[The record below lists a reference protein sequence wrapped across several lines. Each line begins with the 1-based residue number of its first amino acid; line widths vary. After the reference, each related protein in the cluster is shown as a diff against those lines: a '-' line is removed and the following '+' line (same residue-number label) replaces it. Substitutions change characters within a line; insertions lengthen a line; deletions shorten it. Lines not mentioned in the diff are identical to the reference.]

1 MSTPHTSQNSRDG
14 DELFRPG
21 FEQITAFDEERRET
35 IPLNALEKI
44 RKAAPEFRERFME
57 IGTADCVR
65 QFICSMAPYPTT
77 FAFNRAY
84 SGLNKFMFFNN
95 RATLVQFKQNGAT
108 KNLLFNPFFP
118 DLSEKSGFYQHL
130 KNAWWAKP
138 LPETLLVKRMPSIV
152 QQLKDAGIAAED
164 IDYLSYDHLHV
175 QDMRPLMGT
184 TDSSGKTLLK
194 PLFPNAKFLFQREEW
209 ESVMH
214 LHPHNAIW
222 YVRDGFTGVNTD
234 NLMLYEGD
242 LQLGPGVALIHT
254 PGHTAGNHSLY
265 LNTDSGTFT
274 ISENGVGPD
283 CYSPEHSRVSGLRR
297 TAKWKGWEVILNANT
312 TDFIFDQYNSMIKE
326 KLLSGPCQLNP
337 DFSNHHSSSEF
348 TAWHP
353 AAPGLTPTWEH
364 GSVSSGE
371 LVASR
376 RK

>member
-1 MSTPHTSQNSRDG
+1 MSSPHTSQNPRDKLSRH
-14 DELFRPG
+14 G

-44 RKAAPEFRERFME
+44 RKMAPEFRERFME
-57 IGTADCVR
+57 TGTADCVR

-95 RATLVQFKQNGAT
+95 RATLVQFKQNGET
-108 KNLLFNPFFP
+108 RNLLFNPFFP
-118 DLSEKSGFYQHL
+118 ELSEKSGFYQHL

-138 LPETLLVKRMPSIV
+138 LPETLLVKRMPGIV

-164 IDYLSYDHLHV
+164 IDYLSFDHLHV

-194 PLFPNAKFLFQREEW
+194 PLFPNATFIFHHAEW
-209 ESVMH
+209 ESVTH

-234 NLMLYEGD
+234 NLLLYEGD

-265 LNTDSGTFT
+265 LNTDSGIFT
-274 ISENGVGPD
+274 ISENGVGAD

-371 LVASR
+371 LVTM